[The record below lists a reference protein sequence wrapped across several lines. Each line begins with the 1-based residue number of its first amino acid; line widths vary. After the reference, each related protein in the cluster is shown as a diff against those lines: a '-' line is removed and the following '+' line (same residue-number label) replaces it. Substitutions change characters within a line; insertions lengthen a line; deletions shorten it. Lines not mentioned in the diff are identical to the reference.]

1 METIFTAGVLTIS
14 DKGSQGGRE
23 DVSGETAVKILEEE
37 GFSVLE
43 RKIVPDNRQR
53 IVDALETT
61 RLTAVML
68 LPGHLLHVLCGFA
81 YAAIVE
87 TRLRVERQ
95 DIEGNDDDYV
105 CEFEPG

>member
-1 METIFTAGVLTIS
+1 MPSPDQRLAQLETCS
-14 DKGSQGGRE
+14 DRCWAEATEEFRALSVEDRE
-23 DVSGETAVKILEEE
+23 
-37 GFSVLE
+37 
-43 RKIVPDNRQR
+43 R